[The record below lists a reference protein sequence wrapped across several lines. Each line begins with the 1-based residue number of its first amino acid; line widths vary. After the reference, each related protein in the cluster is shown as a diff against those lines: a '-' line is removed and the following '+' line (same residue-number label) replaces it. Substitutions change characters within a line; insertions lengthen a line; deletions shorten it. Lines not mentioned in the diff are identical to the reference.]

1 MKKFKIQKTWIIEA
15 ADEAEALKA
24 IQQDGLKYLRWLSV
38 SDADEQKPKSFI
50 SEAKRQLTGK

>member
-1 MKKFKIQKTWIIEA
+1 MKKFKIQKTWIVEA

-38 SDADEQKPKSFI
+38 SEDTGQQSKGWVNS
-50 SEAKRQLTGK
+50 AKRQFSGK

>member
-38 SDADEQKPKSFI
+38 SDADEQKPKGWVDA
-50 SEAKRQLTGK
+50 AKRQLSGK